1 MKKEKLFLFNKYV
14 SQEMAD
20 IIETANTAYEARDK
34 ANDLIQSLK
43 QQAKR
48 ESAEFEKELRELS

>member
-1 MKKEKLFLFNKYV
+1 MIDYP
-14 SQEMAD
+14 QEMAD